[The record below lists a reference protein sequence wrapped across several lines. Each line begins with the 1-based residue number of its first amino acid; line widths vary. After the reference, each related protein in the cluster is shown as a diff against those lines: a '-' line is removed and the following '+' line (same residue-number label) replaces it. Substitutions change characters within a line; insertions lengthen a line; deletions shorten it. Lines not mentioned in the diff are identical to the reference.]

1 MSLRSPLAI
10 ACALLL
16 WSVDAA
22 PKVWGET
29 PSACKPPA
37 YDFDGEWPEPP
48 QTGQPWLPPESRLP
62 QTWVRAIELLL
73 AHGLA
78 DPRGCEYREVE
89 VMCGSVWSNRGI
101 AVTTHAWL
109 LPREAETAPDAPRFA
124 VTWSGLVYPVE
135 KVGAA
140 ANLAADVEK
149 LLKKQPAG
157 WRRAMPEKKLVS
169 HEQPHPLKGVL
180 LFVLGDA
187 PRAEA
192 MWKVAPPDAEDW
204 LKGPENRN
212 DDPYPELVH
221 EWSWAHFDR
230 AVCAR
235 LRGDDVVSLK
245 SAKLLVALR
254 DVIEQESL
262 RHGFIR
268 RKDIQG
274 RPMMLLRFLDSI
286 DALAKDE
293 ARRLAEPPVERVLS
307 PDSAPIPDQNARIS
321 ALIRDLEVVNEVQ
334 MGQPGGISLA
344 QSPVVLALVK
354 EGDAAVEPL
363 LECLA
368 NDQRLTRSVWF
379 GRDFQPNRTF
389 ITVEWAAFETLQAIL
404 KTRTFG
410 PLTERGSLRGLPRP
424 DNATRQAFV
433 KEVRDFWNKTKTLG
447 DAERWYATLADSQ
460 GTERQWLEAA
470 RNITRTAPEKRTATL
485 DKDFKNSSRLLGE
498 ALRDGRDASVSQLL
512 VRRAEELTRLDLDST
527 VQIHH
532 LNAACELTFCLAR
545 WDPDAALPE
554 IRRRVEQCRAFGNR
568 PSYAGYAHKLDARM
582 IQLIL
587 TAVDAAHAELL
598 DEYVAWLKER
608 MAKGIELRGDF
619 AMFRPLSRYAEMPEM
634 ARLAQE
640 AFSDEAPWLPL
651 HERLGLGGYE
661 LVASPLVGVPAFRE
675 LLHKQL
681 EDRTPLGTA
690 TLDPERATVAMQ
702 LSIGMEKRG
711 LSTPVAPKQA
721 HLRQPQSVR
730 VCDLTAWRLSSLPGA
745 PAFEPYWS
753 EQERNA
759 AMLRLGKFID
769 QWGNA
774 FRDRRLPS
782 TPFIDPFRR
791 ATFHLEKLDHVGTK
805 EDVVAGRA
813 VFSLTDTASA
823 VRTIALPKLPM
834 RATWKTLEAFPVVAI
849 GPDDPETGK
858 PVLIKSF
865 DQKGELWQAEEGF
878 IDGRWQRFYGFVGSH
893 IIAKV
898 PAAEIEF

>member
-1 MSLRSPLAI
+1 MSLRSPLVI

-16 WSVDAA
+16 WYVDAA
-22 PKVWGET
+22 PKTWGQT
-29 PSACKPPA
+29 PSARKPPA
-37 YDFDGEWPEPP
+37 SDLNGEWPEPP
-48 QTGQPWLPPESRLP
+48 QTGRPWRPSDSRLP

-89 VMCGSVWSNRGI
+89 VTCGSVWSKRGI
-101 AVTTHAWL
+101 AVATHAWL
-109 LPREAETAPDAPRFA
+109 LPLEAEAAPDAPRFA

-149 LLKKQPAG
+149 LLKTQPAG

-180 LFVLGDA
+180 LFLLGDA

-192 MWKVAPPDAEDW
+192 MWKVAPPHAEDW

-235 LRGDDVVSLK
+235 LRGDDVVSLM

-274 RPMMLLRFLDSI
+274 RPMMLLGFLDSI

-321 ALIRDLEVVNEVQ
+321 ALIRDLEVVNETQ
-334 MGQPGGISLA
+334 MAQPGGISLA
-344 QSPVVLALVK
+344 QSPVILALVK

-424 DNATRQAFV
+424 DNETRRAFV
-433 KEVRDFWNKTKTLG
+433 KEVRDFWNKTKTHG

-460 GTERQWLEAA
+460 GTERQWLDAA
-470 RNITRTAPEKRTATL
+470 RSITQMAPEKRTKTL
-485 DKDFKNSSRLLGE
+485 DKDFKNSPRLLGE
-498 ALRDGRDASVSQLL
+498 ALRDGRNPSVSQLL
-512 VRRAEELTRLDLDST
+512 AQRAEELTRLDLDST
-527 VQIHH
+527 LQIHH

-545 WDPDAALPE
+545 WEPDAALPE
-554 IRRRVEQCRAFGNR
+554 IRRRVEQCRAFGNQ
-568 PSYAGYAHKLDARM
+568 PSCAGYAHDLDARM

-587 TAVDAAHAELL
+587 TAVDAGHAELL
-598 DEYVAWLKER
+598 DEYVAWVKER
-608 MAKGIELRGDF
+608 IANGVDLNGDY
-619 AMFRPLSRYAEMPEM
+619 AMFRPLSRYAEMPKM

-651 HERLGLGGYE
+651 HERLGLRGFD
-661 LVASPLVGVPAFRE
+661 LVASPLVAVPAFRE

-681 EDRTPLGTA
+681 KDRTLLGTA
-690 TLDPERATVAMQ
+690 TFDPEQASVNLR
-702 LSIGMEKRG
+702 LSIGVEGRG
-711 LSTPVAPKQA
+711 AFAPVDAEQVHLTP
-721 HLRQPQSVR
+721 QPVR
-730 VCDLTAWRLSSLPGA
+730 VCDLTAWRLSFLQGA
-745 PAFEPYWS
+745 PVFRPDWP
-753 EQERNA
+753 EQQRNA
-759 AMLRLGKFID
+759 TILGVSQFID
-769 QWGNA
+769 HWGNA
-774 FRDRRLPS
+774 FRDRAPPS
-782 TPFIDPFRR
+782 RPFIDPFRH
-791 ATFHLEKLDHVGTK
+791 ATFHLEKLEQVGTK
-805 EDVVAGRA
+805 DDVAAGRA
-813 VFSLTDTASA
+813 VFSLTDTAST
-823 VRTIALPKLPM
+823 VRKVALPELPVQA
-834 RATWKTLEAFPVVAI
+834 RWKTLRSFPVVAL
-849 GPDDPETGK
+849 GANDPETGK
-858 PVLIKSF
+858 PVLRRSF
-865 DQKGELWQAEEGF
+865 DQKGEIWQAEEVL